1 MKITLYNFMPP
12 EQMIK
17 ELEKRDKQLIRLEKL
32 LSLAVEFANTFRDLK
47 DFYQE
52 EEEINE

>member
-1 MKITLYNFMPP
+1 MPP